1 MTLWDPAKAR
11 ANLAKHGI
19 AFRDAKRVFDGPILQ
34 LPDRRRDY
42 GEDRFLAIG
51 KDGAACL
58 VVAFTR
64 RGGAVRLI
72 SARKA
77 STYEKQVYENA
88 LGTLAARYAPDTGR
102 TP

>member
-1 MTLWDPAKAR
+1 MIWDTAKAR
-11 ANLAKHGI
+11 ANLAKHGV
-19 AFRDAKRVFDGPILQ
+19 AFRDAQRVFDGPIMQ
-34 LPDRRRDY
+34 VPDRRQDY

-51 KDGAACL
+51 KEGEACL

-64 RGGAVRLI
+64 RGGTVRLI

-77 STYEKQVYENA
+77 SKHERELHEHTI
-88 LGTLAARYAPDTGR
+88 GTLAARYAPDGRR

>member
-1 MTLWDPAKAR
+1 MIWDTAKAR
-11 ANLAKHGI
+11 ANLAKHGV
-19 AFRDAKRVFDGPILQ
+19 AFRDAQKVFDGPMVQ
-34 LPDRRRDY
+34 FPDRRQDY
-42 GEDRFLAIG
+42 GEDRFLAVG

-64 RGGAVRLI
+64 RSGTVRLI

-77 STYEKQVYENA
+77 SKYERELYEHTIGA
-88 LGTLAARYAPDTGR
+88 LAARYAPDGGR